1 MAILS
6 GCVRE
11 HYNYFKYYDLPE
23 MPKAGKEVA
32 SEVEALCQNGD
43 CLHLNDWFNKLY
55 FFRQE
60 YEIYKND

>member
-1 MAILS
+1 
-6 GCVRE
+6 
-11 HYNYFKYYDLPE
+11 